1 MKWTIHP
8 TSLSTQVV
16 EDGRCPTR
24 EDLNLQRYGGGEHGC
39 DRAAAPTLGEPHHWR
54 AQDIPGQYHINAW
67 YKMSNAKRHL
77 PGAGA
82 GG

>member
-1 MKWTIHP
+1 
-8 TSLSTQVV
+8 
-16 EDGRCPTR
+16 
-24 EDLNLQRYGGGEHGC
+24 
-39 DRAAAPTLGEPHHWR
+39 LGEPHHWR